1 MKRKSPPDGPVV
13 VVADDDAGMRDFLKH
28 VLTGAGYVPR
38 AAEDVIEAVDKL
50 KQPGVAAAILDM
62 IFANTKGYSGMDLL
76 QYIRQDEQIGNM
88 PVIVMTGFPINAQT
102 LAKIKELRSELWRK
116 PFDPAELVERLN
128 VLMLRAEGAG
138 L

>member
-13 VVADDDAGMRDFLKH
+13 VVADDDASMRDFLKH
-28 VLTGAGYVPR
+28 VLTEAGYVPR

-62 IFANTKGYSGMDLL
+62 IFVNTKGYSGMDLL
-76 QYIRQDEQIGNM
+76 QYIRKDEQIGNM

-116 PFDPAELVERLN
+116 PFDPGELVERLN
-128 VLMLRAEGAG
+128 ALVLRAEGAG